1 MTIEPERLLAWTL
14 DASHTYTAR
23 DTKLYALGLGLGADP
38 MDPMQLRFV
47 NDTALQALPTLP
59 VVLGYTSGWLSG
71 ARQEIDAPKVVHGEQ
86 GLVIHR
92 LPDPAGQVK
101 SHLSVDEVV
110 DKGPGRGALIY
121 TRREIADAIS
131 EDPIAT
137 SYSTTFCRGDG
148 GFGGAEGRER
158 PVTIVP
164 ERKPDASMEWSTIP
178 QQALIY
184 RLSGDYHLLHS
195 DPDYA
200 RAAGFPRPILHGLCT
215 YGIAGWLIIAMEC
228 GGDPSRL
235 RELWARFSAPVFPG
249 ETIRL
254 DLYREDN
261 RIIFE
266 ASVPSRQA
274 KVLSQGHA
282 VVS

>member
-14 DASHTYTAR
+14 DATHTYTAR

-38 MDPMQLRFV
+38 TDPMQLRFV

-71 ARQEIDAPKVVHGEQ
+71 AEQEIDGPKVVHGEQ

-92 LPDPAGQVK
+92 LPDPAGQVR
-101 SHLSVDEVV
+101 SHLFIDEVV

-121 TRREIADAIS
+121 SQREIIDAITGQ
-131 EDPIAT
+131 PLAT

-158 PVTIVP
+158 PVIMVP
-164 ERKPDASMEWSTIP
+164 QREPDVSMEWATVP

-195 DPDYA
+195 DPGYA

-228 GGDPSRL
+228 GGDPTRL

-254 DLYREDN
+254 DLYREEN

-266 ASVPSRQA
+266 ASVPTRQA

-282 VVS
+282 VTS